1 MHEYRDQYIGD
12 DAQSMRGVL
21 TLKYPLEHG
30 IVLNWDDMES
40 IWTYTYDQLR
50 VESQD
55 FPALLTEAPLNPKY
69 NRERMLQIMF
79 ETFEVPCLYIAVQ
92 AVMALYSTGR
102 TTGTVFDCGD
112 GVSHTVPVYEGYW
125 LPHATQR
132 MNLAGRDLT
141 KYMMRI
147 LMERGYSFT
156 TSAETEIIRDIKE
169 KLSYVALDFD
179 RELRESETSDKC
191 EELYMLPD
199 GQSIRVANERFRC
212 PEVLFNPSMLGMDIV
227 GIHESIYNC
236 VRKCDVD
243 IRKDL
248 LENILLSGGSTL
260 LPGLGERLHKEIATL
275 VNPRDPGRVRV
286 ISPDDRKHAVWSGSA
301 VLAGLSTFPQMCI
314 SVQEYDEMGPE
325 IVHRKCF

>member
-1 MHEYRDQYIGD
+1 MVRCKSLFHS
-12 DAQSMRGVL
+12 AVL
-21 TLKYPLEHG
+21 FH
-30 IVLNWDDMES
+30 
-40 IWTYTYDQLR
+40 
-50 VESQD
+50 
-55 FPALLTEAPLNPKY
+55 
-69 NRERMLQIMF
+69 
-79 ETFEVPCLYIAVQ
+79 
-92 AVMALYSTGR
+92 
-102 TTGTVFDCGD
+102 
-112 GVSHTVPVYEGYW
+112 
-125 LPHATQR
+125 
-132 MNLAGRDLT
+132 LAGRDLT

-156 TSAETEIIRDIKE
+156 TTAETEIIRDIKE
-169 KLSYVALDFD
+169 KLSYVALDFE

-236 VRKCDVD
+236 IRKCDVD

-286 ISPDDRKHAVWSGSA
+286 ISPDDRKYAVWSGSA

-314 SVQEYDEMGPE
+314 SMQEYDEMGPE